1 LTAAP
6 AVQRYPV
13 APAEAILPLPIKNQS
28 STIVNR
34 QFLPQLGRKRISTK
48 MEVAVDD
55 VLFLTTKGSRVESN
69 GRFAPIPLLPL
80 VKPDVR
86 ISRIRLSCKHSS

>member
-1 LTAAP
+1 VIRGSISFSA
-6 AVQRYPV
+6 
-13 APAEAILPLPIKNQS
+13 
-28 STIVNR
+28 
-34 QFLPQLGRKRISTK
+34 GGKR
-48 MEVAVDD
+48 
-55 VLFLTTKGSRVESN
+55 FLTSRVESN